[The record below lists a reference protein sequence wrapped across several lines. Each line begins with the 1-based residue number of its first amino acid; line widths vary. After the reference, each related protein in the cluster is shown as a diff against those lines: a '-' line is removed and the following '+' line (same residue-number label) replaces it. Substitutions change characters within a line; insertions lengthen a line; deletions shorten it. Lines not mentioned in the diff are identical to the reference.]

1 MPNGY
6 EASSEA
12 MTRAQIRLADVAD
25 DPAAEAK
32 KVAPTEIVAVDFGR
46 VHQESFGK
54 YKAGMDEIGAGLTGL
69 SNALLNLGG
78 GIGAA
83 GGKYTTQEANAGAT
97 ANQAGGNR

>member
-12 MTRAQIRLADVAD
+12 MTRAQVRLADVAD
-25 DPAAEAK
+25 DPANEAK
-32 KVAPTEIVAVDFGR
+32 KVAPTAIVAGDFGR

-54 YKAGMDEIGAGLTGL
+54 YKAGIDEIGAAMTGL
-69 SNALLNLGG
+69 SNALMNLGS
-78 GIGAA
+78 GIGSA
-83 GGKYTTQEANAGAT
+83 GAKYTNQEATAGAQ

>member
-12 MTRAQIRLADVAD
+12 MTRAQVRLADAAD
-25 DPAAEAK
+25 DPANEAK
-32 KVAPTEIVAVDFGR
+32 KVAPTEIIAGDFGR

-54 YKAGMDEIGAGLTGL
+54 YKSGIDEIGAGMTGL
-69 SNALLNLGG
+69 SNALLNLGS
-78 GIGAA
+78 GIGSA
-83 GGKYTTQEANAGAT
+83 GAKYTTQEANAGAT

>member
-25 DPAAEAK
+25 DPANEAK
-32 KVAPTEIVAVDFGR
+32 KVAPTEIIAGDFGR

-54 YKAGMDEIGAGLTGL
+54 YKAGMDEIGAGMTGL
-69 SNALLNLGG
+69 SNALLNLGS
-78 GIGAA
+78 GIGSA
-83 GGKYTTQEANAGAT
+83 GAKYTAQESNASAT

>member
-12 MTRAQIRLADVAD
+12 MTRAQVRLADVAD
-25 DPAAEAK
+25 DPANEAK
-32 KVAPTEIVAVDFGR
+32 KVAPTAIVAVDFGR

-54 YKAGMDEIGAGLTGL
+54 YKAGIDEIGAGMAGL
-69 SNALLNLGG
+69 SNALLNLGS
-78 GIGAA
+78 GIGSA
-83 GGKYTTQEANAGAT
+83 GSKYTAQEANAGAQ

>member
-25 DPAAEAK
+25 DPANEAK
-32 KVAPTEIVAVDFGR
+32 KVAPTAIVAVDFGR
-46 VHQESFGK
+46 VHQEGFGK
-54 YKAGMDEIGAGLTGL
+54 YKAGIDEIGAGMTGL
-69 SNALLNLGG
+69 SNALLNLGS
-78 GIGAA
+78 GIGSA
-83 GGKYTTQEANAGAT
+83 GAKYTAQESNAGAT